1 MHRRLPCNGPTP
13 AHLTF
18 ALLAALAAP
27 LGAQSDGDAIET
39 APVEDGS
46 LTIVARYG
54 IDPVALEGAMSSAE
68 LAGALRD
75 HLVGEFAMPLDE
87 RLQVDLQGEI
97 ADPVH
102 GGSYFFGYSAL
113 GALVPGGRSIG
124 GPLAAVIRDAHGP
137 GSAFDDDEWDEDAA
151 WGELE
156 EAIVSGLT
164 RSLAALNTD
173 FAEDADGRV
182 PLRVAAVHT
191 IPTDDYEFQEGLERL
206 FLRLDPSP
214 RFGSS
219 VMADWEPP
227 EGLAYATQSV
237 LIELEP
243 VVVEAAEPEI
253 EAVTLSVAE
262 LDRLVGDYTNADMGA
277 LSVTRVGEE
286 LYARPDDPDEE
297 ALALV
302 PTSPTEFV
310 VPSGGGASFVFA
322 IGADGTAETVT
333 ISQGAMSLVFA
344 RRP

>member
-1 MHRRLPCNGPTP
+1 
-13 AHLTF
+13 
-18 ALLAALAAP
+18 
-27 LGAQSDGDAIET
+27 
-39 APVEDGS
+39 
-46 LTIVARYG
+46 
-54 IDPVALEGAMSSAE
+54 
-68 LAGALRD
+68 
-75 HLVGEFAMPLDE
+75 
-87 RLQVDLQGEI
+87 
-97 ADPVH
+97 
-102 GGSYFFGYSAL
+102 
-113 GALVPGGRSIG
+113 
-124 GPLAAVIRDAHGP
+124 
-137 GSAFDDDEWDEDAA
+137 
-151 WGELE
+151 
-156 EAIVSGLT
+156 
-164 RSLAALNTD
+164 
-173 FAEDADGRV
+173 
-182 PLRVAAVHT
+182 
-191 IPTDDYEFQEGLERL
+191 
-206 FLRLDPSP
+206 
-214 RFGSS
+214 
-219 VMADWEPP
+219 MADWEPP